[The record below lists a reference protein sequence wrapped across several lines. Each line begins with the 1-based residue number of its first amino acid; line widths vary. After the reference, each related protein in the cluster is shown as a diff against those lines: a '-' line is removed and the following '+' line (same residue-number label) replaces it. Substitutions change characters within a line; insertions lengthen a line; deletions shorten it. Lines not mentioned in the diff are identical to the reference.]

1 MFISTL
7 LALTS
12 LVFTSG
18 TSFNKPI
25 QKLADTNIA
34 NTYDANFDL
43 MGDYI
48 VNAYINDLNVLEN
61 YATSNVAPSNAICYI
76 NKDGY
81 MTDKDGKSF
90 DELYSDVFQWYLK
103 GKMIPIFYISDEE
116 SADGLIDF
124 YNSIQRYD
132 MGVMSSDSSLL
143 LKVKENCPPLH
154 AILDY
159 STQSDS
165 ELVLKDIVSTSNI
178 CGATTVVLSNNYATR
193 ENIFYIQA
201 RFKTV
206 WVNDSEA
213 SDLEIITQ
221 MLNGAYASI
230 VNDVNHTIDLIKDF
244 TAKSVNKKFN
254 YNRPIM
260 NVAHRGLPQTSWENS
275 LEGCIEAYK
284 KGATHFE
291 IDIQVTKDRK
301 LAIMHDDTIDRTT
314 NGSGRISDYT
324 AEELKQLR
332 IDSTISRQLQGD
344 GVAIPMLDEIFD
356 YFKGKDVVIIVE
368 IKTSDIYCVSILKEY
383 LEAADIKDQVV
394 VISFY
399 SAQLLRMRQTLPEIP
414 IADLNNYSES
424 SLINSL
430 DMIGKYGM
438 SIDPNYGTYSTSLA
452 HKLAERGIASWFWT
466 FDNNQSLFDAIKKG
480 VFGATNNMAD
490 FVGKLPTRLSVED
503 TLNLTGASYEDITI
517 EVPYLDYLK
526 NESEEKLSATP
537 IYISENED
545 SESATIIF
553 QAKYS
558 SGNATPKLNLVLFSS
573 PVTVYLT
580 KPASNSTSNGC
591 GGNINATSV
600 VLSSLSLGLVTLVI
614 IKRRRETNEK

>member
-1 MFISTL
+1 MFLATL

-12 LVFTSG
+12 LVFSTG

-25 QKLADTNIA
+25 QKLADTNIT
-34 NTYDANFDL
+34 NTYDPNFDL

-48 VNAYINDLNVLEN
+48 VNAYINNLDVLEK
-61 YATSNVAPSNAICYI
+61 YASSNIAPANAICYI

-81 MTDKDGKSF
+81 MTDKDGNSF
-90 DELYSDVFQWYLK
+90 NELYSDVYQWYLK
-103 GKMIPIFYISDEE
+103 GKMIPVFYISDEE
-116 SADGLIDF
+116 SADSLINF
-124 YNSIQRYD
+124 YNSNQRYD

-143 LKVKENCPPLH
+143 LKVKESCTPLH

-159 STQSDS
+159 SYKNDD
-165 ELVLKDIVSTSNI
+165 ELVLKDIVSISNI
-178 CGATTVVLSNNYATR
+178 CGASTVVLSNSYATR

-206 WVNDSEA
+206 WVNDSNA
-213 SDLEIITQ
+213 TDLEIITQ
-221 MLNGAYASI
+221 IIDGAYASI
-230 VNDVNHTIDLIKDF
+230 VDDVEHTIELIKDF
-244 TAKSVNKKFN
+244 TSKSVNKKFN

-275 LEGCIEAYK
+275 LEGCIEAYN

-314 NGSGRISDYT
+314 NGSGHISDYT
-324 AEELKQLR
+324 EEELKQLR
-332 IDSTISRQLQGD
+332 IDSSISRQLQGD
-344 GVAIPMLDEIFD
+344 GVSIPMLDEIFD
-356 YFKGKDVVIIVE
+356 YFKGKDIVIIVE

-414 IADLNNYSES
+414 IADLNNYSEAN
-424 SLINSL
+424 LINSF

-452 HKLAERGIASWFWT
+452 HKLAERGLASWFWT
-466 FDNNQSLFDAIKKG
+466 FENNQSLFDAIKKG
-480 VFGATNNMAD
+480 VYGATNNMAD
-490 FVGKLPTRLSVED
+490 YVGTLPTKLSVEP
-503 TLNLTGASYEDITI
+503 TLNITAESYEDITI
-517 EVPYLDYLK
+517 EVPYLDYK
-526 NESEEKLSATP
+526 NHESEEQLSATP
-537 IYISENED
+537 IYISENKD
-545 SESATIIF
+545 SNSAIIIF

-558 SGNATPKLNLVLFSS
+558 SGNSTPKLNLVLFSA
-573 PVTVYLT
+573 PVTVNLT
-580 KPASNSTSNGC
+580 KPAPTNSGGSNSC
-591 GGNINATSV
+591 GGSISSTSII
-600 VLSSLSLGLVTLVI
+600 LSSISFGLITLVI
-614 IKRRRETNEK
+614 IKRRREN